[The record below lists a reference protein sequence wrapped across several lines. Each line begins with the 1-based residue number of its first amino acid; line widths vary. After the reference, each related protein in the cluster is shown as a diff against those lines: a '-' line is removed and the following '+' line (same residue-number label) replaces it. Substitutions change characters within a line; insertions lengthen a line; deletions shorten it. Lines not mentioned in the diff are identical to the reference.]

1 MKCLIYKGSS
11 IQKCLI
17 VEKETKEQKVPRIDF
32 NNEND
37 FNPDT
42 NINKIAIKCWD
53 WLLYPLGY
61 HQAN

>member
-17 VEKETKEQKVPRIDF
+17 VDKETKEQKVPRIDF

-53 WLLYPLGY
+53 WL
-61 HQAN
+61 